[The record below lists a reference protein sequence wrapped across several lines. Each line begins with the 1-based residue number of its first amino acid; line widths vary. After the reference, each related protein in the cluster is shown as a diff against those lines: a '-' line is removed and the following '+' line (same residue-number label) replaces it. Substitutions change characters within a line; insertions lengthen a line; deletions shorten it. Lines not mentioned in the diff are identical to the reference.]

1 MKSLLQFLSSVKLAI
16 VLLIIITVASILGTL
31 IPQGRGLEEYALR
44 YGQLAGLLERI
55 QFTRLYQ
62 SFWFISLLILF
73 SLNILVCTLT
83 RLTPKLKRVF
93 SPKLE
98 TEPNKLAVLKIQEEF
113 SKEGDAHQAREEIR
127 EELKRHHYRIR
138 EKSGKDRSFLL
149 ARKKTSGLFGA
160 DIVHLGLLI
169 ILAGGIFSGLS
180 GLKSHLSFSE
190 GEALAVPN
198 ADFQIRLD
206 RFETEFYESG
216 QVKDWKST
224 LTVLEDG
231 KELQTKII
239 EVNHPLSYKG
249 YMFYQSGY
257 NWDWQKPTLEIWAK
271 QKDSADYIG
280 MARLRLGE
288 RAELSGSDLQITAL
302 QFVPDFIIDENN
314 RIATRSMQP
323 NNPAVYIE
331 GWQGETQ
338 VFSGWIFAKFPEF
351 SRMHSEEETN
361 LSFELRDYRGG
372 QISVIQA
379 AKDPGAN
386 LIWIGCGFL
395 MLGLGMAFYWPP
407 REIKIIIDPAQNK
420 TEIFAGGI
428 ASKNKDAF
436 QAEFE
441 NIMTKLRR
449 DK

>member
-160 DIVHLGLLI
+160 DVVHLGLLI
-169 ILAGGIFSGLS
+169 ILAGGIFSGSS

-190 GEALAVPN
+190 GETLAVPN

-206 RFETEFYESG
+206 
-216 QVKDWKST
+216 
-224 LTVLEDG
+224 
-231 KELQTKII
+231 
-239 EVNHPLSYKG
+239 
-249 YMFYQSGY
+249 
-257 NWDWQKPTLEIWAK
+257 
-271 QKDSADYIG
+271 
-280 MARLRLGE
+280 
-288 RAELSGSDLQITAL
+288 
-302 QFVPDFIIDENN
+302 
-314 RIATRSMQP
+314 
-323 NNPAVYIE
+323 
-331 GWQGETQ
+331 
-338 VFSGWIFAKFPEF
+338 
-351 SRMHSEEETN
+351 
-361 LSFELRDYRGG
+361 
-372 QISVIQA
+372 
-379 AKDPGAN
+379 
-386 LIWIGCGFL
+386 
-395 MLGLGMAFYWPP
+395 
-407 REIKIIIDPAQNK
+407 
-420 TEIFAGGI
+420 
-428 ASKNKDAF
+428 
-436 QAEFE
+436 
-441 NIMTKLRR
+441 
-449 DK
+449 